1 MIGFQ
6 LMLTIGVIMIKRVR
20 NCLSMVDSSLAIPI
34 VIGTL
39 LALMF
44 LIPWVTMGA
53 KAESRFQQE
62 SISVKIHGDISEDT
76 FYSLEDAVVKAGEG
90 GTVYI
95 DIDSNGGSVL
105 AEYAMINT
113 LKAHKIHSICSV
125 GDKKKAFSAAAILLI
140 SCSEIKVE
148 DTALIIFHLPFFI
161 VQEGDEQ
168 FVVRTLEGNERSLN
182 WGMDV
187 LLIKVLGSTQYK
199 KYLLGGDIFISG
211 NQLKHNL
218 GI

>member
-6 LMLTIGVIMIKRVR
+6 IMLTIGVIMIKRVR
-20 NCLSMVDSSLAIPI
+20 NYLSMADSSLVIPI

-39 LALMF
+39 LASMF
-44 LIPWVTMGA
+44 LIPWITMGA
-53 KAESRFQQE
+53 KADNRIPQE
-62 SISVKIHGDISEDT
+62 SVSVKIHGDINEGS
-76 FYSLEDAVVKAGEG
+76 FYNLEDAVVKAGTG

-105 AEYAMINT
+105 AEYAMLNT

-125 GDKKKAFSAAAILLI
+125 GDSKKAFSAAAILLI
-140 SCSEIKVE
+140 NCSEIKVE

-168 FVVRTLEGNERSLN
+168 FAVRTLEGNERSLN

-187 LLIKVLGSTQYK
+187 LLKKVLGAKQYQ
-199 KYLLGGDIFISG
+199 KYLLGGDVFISG

-218 GI
+218 GL